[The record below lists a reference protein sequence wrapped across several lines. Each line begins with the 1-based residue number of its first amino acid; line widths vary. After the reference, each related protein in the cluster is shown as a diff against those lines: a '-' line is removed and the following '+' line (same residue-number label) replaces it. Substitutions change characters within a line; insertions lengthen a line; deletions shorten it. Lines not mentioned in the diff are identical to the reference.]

1 MVRGHSSHFSNEYL
15 AESGMANPLV
25 PTGPPA
31 AAMNSQEIG
40 FLVRNWV
47 HYDNLA
53 TGLYRQTINAR
64 KVRDE
69 FETKI
74 LESLRSSNME
84 NAVIQIAGGRL
95 IVQQE
100 RHNQPL
106 TLTRIEEIL
115 HTYYVG
121 RNMPD
126 DTANVMKF
134 MKKQRGFEVTKKLR
148 KQTNPPLAPLPPPPL
163 G

>member
-1 MVRGHSSHFSNEYL
+1 
-15 AESGMANPLV
+15 MATPPAP
-25 PTGPPA
+25 PTGGAVTPSL
-31 AAMNSQEIG
+31 NTQEVG
-40 FLVRNWV
+40 FNVRNWV

-53 TGLYRQTINAR
+53 TSLYRQTTNAR

-74 LESLRSSNME
+74 LDSLRSAHME

-95 IVQQE
+95 IVQEE

-115 HTYYVG
+115 HTYFVSK
-121 RNMPD
+121 NMPD
-126 DTANVMKF
+126 DTPNIMKF
-134 MKKQRGFEVTKKLR
+134 IKKQREYKVVSKLR
-148 KQTNPPLAPLPPPPL
+148 KQSGPPPSALPPPPPNQ

>member
-1 MVRGHSSHFSNEYL
+1 
-15 AESGMANPLV
+15 MANPLV
-25 PTGPPA
+25 PAQQTGGAPPV
-31 AAMNSQEIG
+31 NTQEIG

-53 TGLYRQTINAR
+53 LGLYRQTMNAR
-64 KVRDE
+64 KVREE

-74 LESLRSSNME
+74 LASLRSCNME

-95 IVQQE
+95 MVQEE

-106 TLTRIEEIL
+106 TLARIEELL
-115 HTYYVG
+115 HMYFTNK
-121 RNMPD
+121 NMPD
-126 DTANVMKF
+126 DTGNIMKF
-134 MKKQRGFEVTKKLR
+134 IKKQRGFEVQKKLR
-148 KQTNPPLAPLPPPPL
+148 KQSGVGVAPLPPPPPPSE